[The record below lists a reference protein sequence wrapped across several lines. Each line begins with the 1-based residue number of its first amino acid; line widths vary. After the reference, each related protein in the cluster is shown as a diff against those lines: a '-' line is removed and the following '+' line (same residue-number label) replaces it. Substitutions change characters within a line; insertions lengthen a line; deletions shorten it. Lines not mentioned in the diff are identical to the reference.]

1 LQSGDATAALHS
13 IERALHLVERER
25 SALTSRDL
33 AGSYITEHRAW
44 YELAVAASMRQAAQQ
59 PGQHDEEAAFAWA
72 ERARARSLLDSLGQR
87 AWGPA
92 IDLPPALRRQAAL
105 NRYSIEEQ
113 QDALEKPHADTRDI
127 AGKLRHLYEEQDAL
141 EAEQRAYTRQ
151 QGRATE
157 RAAALTAGDIVSVE
171 EVQQTL
177 LDPQAAMIAFSVGQQ
192 QSYRWLITRHGINTM
207 TLPGRDVLE
216 YRFATLL
223 AALAARR
230 PAVRPGEDAVHYAE
244 RQQRFQQTRERQLQD
259 AGTLLLRNLPP
270 AIHRLYIVADGPL
283 LSLPWSALR
292 VPCHRGRCYAM
303 ERYTIESEPSA
314 SVALSLARQAPA
326 AFGQGI
332 AVISDA
338 SSPAADHALLQL
350 DQSSL
355 DGSRREGYE
364 IAELAHR
371 NAVAVTRQVN
381 ASPAMIRTLDSKDF
395 GVLHIAAHTV
405 LIAGHPELS
414 GIALAPGPADTD
426 GVLWIRDISRLRA
439 PPLVVLSGCRT
450 QGGAYLA
457 GESLRSLTQA
467 FFFAGADQVVGSLW
481 SVEDDATARFMQRF
495 YSGLLTR
502 RLPAVEALRAAQIS
516 AWKAGSDLSVWG
528 AFLVNGVSVPR
539 SPNTVAESEPQ

>member
-1 LQSGDATAALHS
+1 
-13 IERALHLVERER
+13 
-25 SALTSRDL
+25 
-33 AGSYITEHRAW
+33 
-44 YELAVAASMRQAAQQ
+44 
-59 PGQHDEEAAFAWA
+59 
-72 ERARARSLLDSLGQR
+72 
-87 AWGPA
+87 
-92 IDLPPALRRQAAL
+92 
-105 NRYSIEEQ
+105 
-113 QDALEKPHADTRDI
+113 
-127 AGKLRHLYEEQDAL
+127 
-141 EAEQRAYTRQ
+141 
-151 QGRATE
+151 
-157 RAAALTAGDIVSVE
+157 
-171 EVQQTL
+171 
-177 LDPQAAMIAFSVGQQ
+177 
-192 QSYRWLITRHGINTM
+192 
-207 TLPGRDVLE
+207 
-216 YRFATLL
+216 
-223 AALAARR
+223 
-230 PAVRPGEDAVHYAE
+230 
-244 RQQRFQQTRERQLQD
+244 
-259 AGTLLLRNLPP
+259 
-270 AIHRLYIVADGPL
+270 
-283 LSLPWSALR
+283 
-292 VPCHRGRCYAM
+292 M

-350 DQSSL
+350 DQPSL

-371 NAVAVTRQVN
+371 NAVAVTRQAN

-502 RLPAVEALRAAQIS
+502 HLPAVEALRAAQIS